1 MPEPG
6 EVGEVGVFV
15 FGGVGDDDGVN
26 AMFVEKFSE
35 LFFHRKK

>member
-15 FGGVGDDDGVN
+15 FGGVGDDDRVKIV
-26 AMFVEKFSE
+26 FFEKFFK